1 MKSHFWFPWH
11 LQIEEEILYYIVLK
25 SECRETFVSCEY
37 RSIQS
42 FRDCK
47 ENEAITNFF
56 VDDGIEKKWILEYC
70 NTFCEN
76 LYNEISRL

>member
-1 MKSHFWFPWH
+1 MKSHFYLSSH
-11 LQIEEEILYYIVLK
+11 LEIGEKLLYYIVLK

-56 VDDGIEKKWILEYC
+56 VDDGIEKK
-70 NTFCEN
+70 
-76 LYNEISRL
+76 